1 MKNTPTFEGFLNEG
15 SGRYKFD
22 TKLFYL
28 VGKNKT
34 GKYEFT
40 GGFKSK
46 TDRDGI
52 ELSPMEAQLHIRKL
66 QFESAGFTDIKVVTG
81 TELAIMIASGETSI
95 ETGLNY

>member
-1 MKNTPTFEGFLNEG
+1 MKHINTFESFLNEG
-15 SGRYKFD
+15 SYRFNFD
-22 TKLFYL
+22 PKLFYL
-28 VGKNKT
+28 VGKAKT

-46 TDRDGI
+46 TDRDGT
-52 ELSPMEAQLHIRKL
+52 ELSPMEATLSIRKQ
-66 QFESAGFTDIKVVTG
+66 QFEYQGFTDIKVVTG